1 MHTTAAIGIIIMD
14 QIAKRG
20 LARTS
25 APFDGVPPYTKNE
38 QTHFGSVQ
46 DSEKR
51 FSDMQ
56 GDQIRSDYL
65 QKLDEML
72 NSLTAMISNS
82 ERSIV
87 RSINTPVFSS
97 ELYYDL
103 KYLPDHED
111 DFHRNH
117 LYVRNIHTRPCFA
130 GHHFA
135 LVYIYWLINRCVKY
149 KRRLFISDPLETSML
164 LASKYFPGLFGPLTD
179 DKISECNMARAAT
192 LTPADIGI
200 ERLFTL
206 NDDDTITLRPSAFP
220 TAEELNSAEYVEAH
234 NRKKQRMRARKR
246 GAED

>member
-1 MHTTAAIGIIIMD
+1 MHTSAAIGIIIMD
-14 QIAKRG
+14 QIATRG

-25 APFDGVPPYTKNE
+25 APFHGVPPYTKNE

-82 ERSIV
+82 ERSLV
-87 RSINTPVFSS
+87 RSIITPVFSS
-97 ELYYDL
+97 ELYYEL
-103 KYLPDHED
+103 KYLPQDEN
-111 DFHRNH
+111 DFRRNH
-117 LYVRNIHTRPCFA
+117 LYVHNINTRPCFA

-135 LVYIYWLINRCVKY
+135 QGRDDNVY
-149 KRRLFISDPLETSML
+149 
-164 LASKYFPGLFGPLTD
+164 
-179 DKISECNMARAAT
+179 ECNMGMAAT

-220 TAEELNSAEYVEAH
+220 TAEELNSTEYVEAH